1 MGFFVFVFMWQ
12 TLSQSI
18 IYPPN
23 LITHRVELHVKDGRA
38 AENYEG
44 VKKIVSWNS
53 HTHLW
58 NFKFWVTE
66 KLFKSVQIDLHMY
79 TDICKLVIQILLIF
93 IYLLRTTS
101 GLWLQPLISQT
112 HNDTNLRNRTFVSF
126 DAGWM
131 DEKHENN
138 FKHLVSNMTVM
149 QGLVSLVLPTNL
161 SILF

>member
-1 MGFFVFVFMWQ
+1 MWKMGEQQKTMKVKCKIWELVE
-12 TLSQSI
+12 I
-18 IYPPN
+18 V
-23 LITHRVELHVKDGRA
+23 RVCR
-38 AENYEG
+38 
-44 VKKIVSWNS
+44 KIVSWNS

-58 NFKFWVTE
+58 NLKFWVTE

-149 QGLVSLVLPTNL
+149 QGLFSLVLPTNL